1 MQKSVSCPL
10 SPKSAISVKVFPTW
24 WPIVQSKHSSSCSC
38 SICPQALREP
48 QGGTRKKR
56 SRRRSLKTEE
66 KLWGFSLE
74 RCLQA
79 NLPQV
84 LFIKWQK
91 SSLGYWRDMSW
102 HVQECADSLV
112 HFAKMFL
119 FLSVS
124 FFFSAL
130 DKCLSFGMKQSDVV
144 ATDINPC
151 LDKCVP
157 PLTEPFHSNLNG
169 ETSQT

>member
-38 SICPQALREP
+38 SIRPQALREP
-48 QGGTRKKR
+48 QGGTKKKR
-56 SRRRSLKTEE
+56 SRHQSLKTEG
-66 KLWGFSLE
+66 KLWGFSLK
-74 RCLQA
+74 RCLQT
-79 NLPQV
+79 NLPQG
-84 LFIKWQK
+84 FI
-91 SSLGYWRDMSW
+91 YWVAKIIFEILTW
-102 HVQECADSLV
+102 HVIQECADSLV
-112 HFAKMFL
+112 HFAEKI
-119 FLSVS
+119 S
-124 FFFSAL
+124 FSFCIPFFSAL

-157 PLTEPFHSNLNG
+157 PLTEPFYSNLNVKNL
-169 ETSQT
+169 QT